1 MVFGGSAIG
10 TCMAHQN
17 CANVWFM
24 PKTILFGSMIFHFM
38 WHMIQKS
45 LPVCRW
51 RPLAFNIKSFKPMQ
65 YNLQSKAFGF
75 HGCLIVEI
83 FNIFYIVCQ
92 NDYGLPKQLFGFT
105 KPYMVL
111 TFVLLNVKL
120 EKSNLSRRIICV
132 IALENK

>member
-1 MVFGGSAIG
+1 
-10 TCMAHQN
+10 
-17 CANVWFM
+17 
-24 PKTILFGSMIFHFM
+24 
-38 WHMIQKS
+38 
-45 LPVCRW
+45 
-51 RPLAFNIKSFKPMQ
+51 MQ

-92 NDYGLPKQLFGFT
+92 NDYGLPKQLFGST

-120 EKSNLSRRIICV
+120 EKNNLSRRIICV
-132 IALENK
+132 IALENKQTSSFFSQ